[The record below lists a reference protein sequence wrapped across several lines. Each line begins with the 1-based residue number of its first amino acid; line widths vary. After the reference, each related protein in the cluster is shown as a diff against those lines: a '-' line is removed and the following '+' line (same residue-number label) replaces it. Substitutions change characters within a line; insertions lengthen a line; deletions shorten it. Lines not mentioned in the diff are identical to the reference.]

1 MKKLLMGTLI
11 FLSAAGV
18 FAGSED
24 ESVTRAK
31 YDVEMKNLI
40 AEMNASCGFAIEAKI
55 DWDSFTGSD
64 WQNYDIASF
73 CGAPVK
79 ALSNF
84 CNAEKGNGKAYIRK
98 TIRSVT
104 CSYGGDNQ
112 RALLVEDGMIK
123 NIVDFKAPNLE
134 DFIRAAMIEKL

>member
-1 MKKLLMGTLI
+1 MKKLLIGTLI
-11 FLSAAGV
+11 FLSATGV

-31 YDVEMKNLI
+31 YDVEIKNLT

-55 DWDSFTGSD
+55 DWESFAGSD

-84 CNAEKGNGKAYIRK
+84 CSAGKGNSKAYIIK
-98 TIRSVT
+98 NIKSIS
-104 CSYGGDNQ
+104 CSYGGENQ
-112 RALLVEDGMIK
+112 RALLIEDGMIR
-123 NIVDFKAPNLE
+123 NIVDFKAPNLD
-134 DFIRAAMIEKL
+134 DFIRAAMIEKM